1 MIKTLHDVALGFF
14 VSAGYGI
21 TEGGNVISNGIV
33 MVFTVIIL
41 YKTNKESTIN
51 KPN

>member
-14 VSAGYGI
+14 VNAGYGI
-21 TEGGNVISNGIV
+21 TQGGNVISNSIV

-41 YKTNKESTIN
+41 YKTNKEL
-51 KPN
+51 KDD